1 MQMQDLVVRQLFSF
15 EHNSKS
21 TQSLQLWELYQKFW
35 FKLFDVY
42 LVCLHILFVA
52 FKGVL
57 VLAQKFWDWKLGFIR
72 KPNAEKKRLVIV
84 GGGYAGTYAATHLEH
99 KFFTTLVDT
108 KHYFEFTP
116 SKLRSLV
123 EPEKC
128 QQVQMNFY
136 TILQQTKLVCSKVQE
151 VSTDNVTTED
161 GEVLPYDYL
170 LICTG
175 SRYHEADFPPFR
187 HNRIPRGNPRTVFAS
202 VRSNSF
208 AQYHDLLM
216 QSQRIVVIGGGTV
229 GVELAAEIIEHCP
242 NKEVTLVHSKE
253 HLMQRSTG
261 RAIRYAESYFV
272 KNGVRLLLGQKVV
285 AHEGC
290 FFATDNGQI
299 IEADLAFICTGNVAN
314 TDFMKQS
321 CFADKLSAS
330 GLLQVNDFLQL
341 NGYRNIFVA
350 GDITDIP
357 QEEEKLCQT
366 AGAEVAVV
374 IKNLESMLTNAPL
387 HRYIP
392 SPCPMLISLGKVDG
406 IFTYRG
412 FSFTGFLPAI
422 MKEFVEWKEMIW
434 YWDWY
439 RFFPHKLKYTCPAAA
454 V

>member
-1 MQMQDLVVRQLFSF
+1 MQDFALFRHIFSF
-15 EHNSKS
+15 EHDSKT
-21 TQSLQLWELYQKFW
+21 TQWSQVREVYQKFW
-35 FKLFDVY
+35 YKLFEVY
-42 LVCLHILFVA
+42 LVCLHILFAA
-52 FKGVL
+52 FKGIL
-57 VLAQKFWDWKLGFIR
+57 FLLQRFWDWKLSLFR
-72 KPNAEKKRLVIV
+72 KPNAEKKRLVII

-99 KFFTTLVDT
+99 LYFTTLIDT

-128 QQVQMNFY
+128 QQVQMNFH
-136 TILQQTKLVCSKVQE
+136 TILKRTKLVCSKVQE
-151 VSTDNVTTED
+151 LTTDNVTTED
-161 GEVLPYDYL
+161 GEVIPYDYL

-175 SRYHEADFPPFR
+175 SRYHEPDFPSFV
-187 HNRIPRGNPRTVFAS
+187 HNLQPRGNPQTVFAS

-208 AQYHDLLM
+208 AQYHDLLI
-216 QSQRIVVIGGGTV
+216 QSQRIVIIGGGTV
-229 GVELAAEIIEHCP
+229 GVELSAEIIEHCP
-242 NKEVTLVHSKE
+242 DKEVTLVHSNE

-261 RAIRYAESYFV
+261 RAIQYAETYFM

-285 AHEGC
+285 AHKGC
-290 FFATDNGQI
+290 FFATNKGQI

-314 TDFMKQS
+314 TDFMRQS

-330 GLLQVNDFLQL
+330 GLLQVNDYLQL

-374 IKNLESMLTNAPL
+374 IKNLERSLKSAPL
-387 HRYIP
+387 FKYVP

-406 IFTYRG
+406 ILTYRG
-412 FSFTGFLPAI
+412 FSLTGFLPAI
-422 MKEFVEWKEMIW
+422 MKEFVEWKEMVW
-434 YWDWY
+434 YWDWF
-439 RFFPHKLKYTCPAAA
+439 RFFPHKLKYVYPASM